1 MKKFKNI
8 LCIAFFVVFIF
19 TIGASFI
26 FREPISVLVS
36 ERRKAAQFPEFSVE
50 SVIDKSYFDGIEDFL
65 TDQFPLR
72 DKFREIK
79 AFIQLKI
86 FNQKDNNGNYYVDGH
101 ISEMEEQ
108 LSESSVETAAKKI
121 NTIYDKYLAD
131 ANTRVFASIIPDK
144 NYFLAEKN
152 GYPSYNYGKMTDIF
166 KNNIRNMEYID
177 IFDCL
182 TVDNYYKTDSHW
194 KQETILPVVERL
206 SEKMGFEALDESEYT
221 TENLGDFSGVY
232 ASRLALDIEPD
243 ELICMR
249 NEITDSAVVY
259 NYETQKEHVG
269 VYDTAKLNGNDRYDV
284 FFSGAVPII
293 SAENP
298 LNQNGKE
305 LIIFRDSF
313 GSSLAPLLLGSYSKI
328 TLVDTRYISSQII
341 GEYVDFENCDV
352 LFIYNTQLINQS
364 SMLK

>member
-1 MKKFKNI
+1 MKKLKNI
-8 LCIAFFVVFIF
+8 LCIAFFVIFIF
-19 TIGASFI
+19 AIGASFI
-26 FREPISVLVS
+26 FKEPISILVS

-79 AFIQLKI
+79 AFIQLNI
-86 FNQKDNNGNYYVDGH
+86 FNQKDNNGTYFVEGH
-101 ISEMEEQ
+101 ISETEKK
-108 LSESSVETAAKKI
+108 LSETSVENAAKKI
-121 NTIYDKYLAD
+121 NAIYDKYLAD
-131 ANTRVFASIIPDK
+131 ADTRVFCSIIPDK

-152 GYPSYNYGKMTDIF
+152 GYPAYDYGKMTDIF
-166 KNNIRNMEYID
+166 KSNILNMEYID

-182 TVDNYYKTDSHW
+182 TVDSYYKTDSHW
-194 KQETILPVVERL
+194 KQEKLSSVVERL
-206 SEKMGFEALDESEYT
+206 SEKMDFETLDASEYT

-232 ASRLALDIEPD
+232 ASRLAFGIEPD
-243 ELICMR
+243 ELVCMR

-259 NYETQKEHVG
+259 NFETQKEHIG
-269 VYDTAKLNGNDRYDV
+269 VYDTSKLNGNDKYDV
-284 FFSGAVPII
+284 FLSGAVPII

-298 LNQNGKE
+298 LNQSGKE

-328 TLVDTRYISSQII
+328 TLVDTRYVSSQII
-341 GEYVDFENCDV
+341 GEYIDFKGCDV